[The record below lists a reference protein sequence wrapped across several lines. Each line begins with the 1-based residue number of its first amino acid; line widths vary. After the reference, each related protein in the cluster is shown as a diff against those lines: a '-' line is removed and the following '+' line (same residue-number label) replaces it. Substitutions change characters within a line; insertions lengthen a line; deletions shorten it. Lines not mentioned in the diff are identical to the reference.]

1 MSRFGFFSAT
11 LPPGMKGNNDDVVS
25 AAYIQAVA
33 SAQQKSVDFAN
44 KKSCE
49 IEGRHI
55 GVYAETATLDGERIE
70 MSVGLSYV
78 DIDGA
83 RLNFNA
89 EVANRSFDE
98 VHRATIDQWNKKL
111 GCIAVQGGTD
121 EERKVFY
128 TSLYH
133 TMIDPRVCQD
143 VDGRYVVA
151 IIKCIPPMAPLAS
164 AQCLA
169 DGMCDFD

>member
-70 MSVGLSYV
+70 LGKSHWCHICQFLFCQLVFIHVYLSTRCTV
-78 DIDGA
+78 PPLTNGTKSWGA
-83 RLNFNA
+83 
-89 EVANRSFDE
+89 
-98 VHRATIDQWNKKL
+98 
-111 GCIAVQGGTD
+111 
-121 EERKVFY
+121 
-128 TSLYH
+128 
-133 TMIDPRVCQD
+133 
-143 VDGRYVVA
+143 
-151 IIKCIPPMAPLAS
+151 
-164 AQCLA
+164 
-169 DGMCDFD
+169 